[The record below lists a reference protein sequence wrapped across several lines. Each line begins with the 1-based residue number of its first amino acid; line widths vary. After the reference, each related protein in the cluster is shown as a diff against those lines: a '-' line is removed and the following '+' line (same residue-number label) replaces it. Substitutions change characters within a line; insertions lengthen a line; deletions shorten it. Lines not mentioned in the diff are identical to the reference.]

1 KRTKENL
8 QHVNKSVEKLS
19 FAIKEHYFD

>member
-1 KRTKENL
+1 RTKEDL
-8 QHVNKSVEKLS
+8 QHVNKSIEKLS